1 MSSSFSICRARSR
14 AMCNFA
20 KRKRNRRKPVHFAE
34 PKCAQNA
41 AEDRSR
47 SNQCISDA
55 EPAEPN
61 LKKPM
66 HFRCRAQMCTNC
78 SRSNQCISDAK
89 PKCANFSVCT
99 EKPRSTKMHFN
110 GEIPSARCKCA
121 RMPDAIQCS
130 KLKTQSIQMQCQL
143 QFSAA
148 AVQKANHSTVLQ
160 FSAAQDSP
168 SKKTRWSTI

>member
-61 LKKPM
+61 LKKRM

-143 QFSAA
+143 QS
-148 AVQKANHSTVLQ
+148 VQQ
-160 FSAAQDSP
+160 QC
-168 SKKTRWSTI
+168 KKPIIP

>member
-47 SNQCISDA
+47 R
-55 EPAEPN
+55 
-61 LKKPM
+61 KPM
-66 HFRCRAQMCTNC
+66 HFRCKAQMCTTEAEETNAFPMQNPYVHN
-78 SRSNQCISDAK
+78 RGRRNHCISDAK

-99 EKPRSTKMHFN
+99 EKARSTKMHFN

-130 KLKTQSIQMQCQL
+130 KLKTQSIQMQYQL

-148 AVQKANHSTVLQ
+148 AVQKKPIHD
-160 FSAAQDSP
+160 AAIFCR
-168 SKKTRWSTI
+168 TRWSTI